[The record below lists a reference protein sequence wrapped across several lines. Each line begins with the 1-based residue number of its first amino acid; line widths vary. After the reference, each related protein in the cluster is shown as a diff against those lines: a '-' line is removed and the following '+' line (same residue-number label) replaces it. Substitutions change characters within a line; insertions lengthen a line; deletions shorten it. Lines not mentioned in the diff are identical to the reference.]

1 MLIGVGQIGCSPNE
15 LAQGSPDGSTCVQKI
30 NDANQLFNSRLRSLV
45 DDLNNNND
53 DAKFIYINAYGI
65 FQDIVTSP
73 SSFGKCV
80 KYQKSIDFFI
90 SIHYHIPVF
99 FNLSTTI
106 YELRNYMCY
115 SLSLKRYQKNE
126 IIDIIFARL
135 EELKMS
141 NCALLSL
148 FTVLENLQIRNYYEM
163 I

>member
-80 KYQKSIDFFI
+80 KYQKSIDFF
-90 SIHYHIPVF
+90 Y
-99 FNLSTTI
+99 LSTTI
-106 YELRNYMCY
+106 YLYFLIYLLLYTNCVITCAT
-115 SLSLKRYQKNE
+115 LSFSK
-126 IIDIIFARL
+126 DIK
-135 EELKMS
+135 KMK
-141 NCALLSL
+141 
-148 FTVLENLQIRNYYEM
+148 
-163 I
+163 

>member
-1 MLIGVGQIGCSPNE
+1 MNWPKVAQMARHVYRKSTMQISYSIADSDLQLMISTITMMMPNSSTSMLMAFSRTLLPALRLSVSVLNTKNPQI
-15 LAQGSPDGSTCVQKI
+15 
-30 NDANQLFNSRLRSLV
+30 
-45 DDLNNNND
+45 
-53 DAKFIYINAYGI
+53 
-65 FQDIVTSP
+65 
-73 SSFGKCV
+73 
-80 KYQKSIDFFI
+80 FFL

-115 SLSLKRYQKNE
+115 SLFLKRYQKNE